1 MTKMLSEIKE
11 QPDVLEKLKAHNQDT
26 LRVLTGEL
34 KAKNIKRAVFAARGT
49 SYHACIYG
57 QYLLAIKC
65 GIVSAQAMP
74 SCVTVYGSS
83 LLTENDVVIG
93 VSQSGEAADVLAVL
107 QDANKRGAITVA
119 ITNDP
124 ESPVA
129 KFADY
134 HLCCNAGKEISV
146 AATKT
151 FTAQMGL
158 LLLLCA
164 YWNDD
169 AQLLK
174 EFAAL
179 PQAVK
184 ETLTACE
191 AKIAGLTLRYRYM
204 QQGFVLSRGLTYP
217 IALEATL
224 KTQETCYVKMKGY
237 SSADFYHGPLAQV
250 DSEMPVILYAPRG
263 DAQKDNVDLA
273 CRLREI
279 GAQPLIV
286 TDDAALA
293 AKEPLAWLLPDTGSQ
308 FTSPLVFAVFAQC
321 FAESLCAQK
330 GLNPDQPRNLKKVT
344 ITK

>member
-11 QPDVLEKLKAHNQDT
+11 QPEVLAKLERENKDT
-26 LRVLTGEL
+26 LRVLAGEL

-74 SCVTVYGSS
+74 SCVTVYGGS

-93 VSQSGEAADVLAVL
+93 VSQSGEAADALAVL
-107 QDANKRGAITVA
+107 EDAKKHGALTVA
-119 ITNDP
+119 VTNEP
-124 ESPVA
+124 ESPMA
-129 KFADY
+129 KRADY
-134 HLCCNAGKEISV
+134 HLYCGAGREISV

-164 YWNDD
+164 YWSGDT
-169 AQLLK
+169 QLLK

-179 PQAVK
+179 PRAVAD
-184 ETLTACE
+184 TLAECE

-204 QQGFVLSRGLTYP
+204 EQGFVLSRGLTYP
-217 IALEATL
+217 VALEATL

-237 SSADFYHGPLAQV
+237 SAADFYHGPLAQV
-250 DSEMPVILYAPRG
+250 DSEMPVLLYAPRG
-263 DAQKDNVDLA
+263 AAQKDNAALA

-279 GAQPLIV
+279 GAQPLTV
-286 TDDAALA
+286 TDDETLA
-293 AKEPLAWLLPDTGSQ
+293 AKEPLAFLLPDSGSQ
-308 FTSPLVFAVFAQC
+308 FTSPFVFAVFAQC

-344 ITK
+344 VTK

>member
-11 QPDVLEKLKAHNQDT
+11 QPEILKKLEEVNRDA
-26 LRVLTGEL
+26 LRTLTGEL
-34 KAKNIKRAVFAARGT
+34 KTKNIKRVLFAARGT

-57 QYLLAIKC
+57 QYLLAIKS

-74 SCVTVYGSS
+74 SCITVYGGS
-83 LLTENDVVIG
+83 LLTEKDVVIG
-93 VSQSGEAADVLAVL
+93 VSQSGKAADALAVL
-107 QDANKRGAITVA
+107 EDAKKHGALTVA

-124 ESPVA
+124 DSPMA

-134 HLCCNAGKEISV
+134 HLFCGAGPEISV

-158 LLLLCA
+158 LFLLCA

-169 AQLLK
+169 APLLK
-174 EFAAL
+174 AFAGL
-179 PQAVK
+179 PQAAA
-184 ETLTACE
+184 ETLAVCE
-191 AKIAGLTLRYRYM
+191 RDIPALAVRYRYM

-237 SSADFYHGPLAQV
+237 SVSDFYHGPLAQV
-250 DSEMPVILYAPRG
+250 DAEMPVLLFAPRG
-263 DAQKDNVDLA
+263 ASQKDNVQMA
-273 CRLREI
+273 ERLREI
-279 GAQPLIV
+279 GAQPLTV
-286 TDDAALA
+286 TDDGALA
-293 AKEPLAWLLPDTGSQ
+293 AAEPLAFLLPDTGNE
-308 FTSPLVFAVFAQC
+308 FTSPFVFAIFAQC
-321 FAESLCAQK
+321 FAEKLCALK